1 MKIILLLLLTIN
13 IQAQKLFSKNNCI
26 SYGLMFVS
34 GAASGLSDALVSYR
48 PFRGDS
54 NWDMYVSWTNKY
66 KNNDPNQ
73 GEKFPLSTSVL
84 VGFTDGWHFC
94 NMVRDLSA
102 AGAVAISFED
112 LKNVKTKWKY
122 VLAKMAIGYTF
133 NRVGHVLTYD
143 VILKNQ

>member
-13 IQAQKLFSKNNCI
+13 IQAQLFSKNNLA
-26 SYGLMFVS
+26 SYGLLMVS
-34 GAASGLSDALVSYR
+34 GAASGVSDALVSYR

-84 VGFTDGWHFC
+84 VGFTDGWHAM

-102 AGAVAISFED
+102 AGAVAISFDD

-122 VLAKMAIGYTF
+122 ILGKMAIGYTF
-133 NRVGHVLTYD
+133 NRVGHTLMYS
-143 VILKNQ
+143 VILK